1 MAALKYP
8 SGLVVGSEDQG
19 ERLEEGDVILLEQ
32 TLEDNILEGEAT
44 ASTGRRL
51 ARSSSLN
58 SNRRFG
64 DSAFRTSTA
73 LGAK

>member
-1 MAALKYP
+1 MG
-8 SGLVVGSEDQG
+8 SVVWLDPDY
-19 ERLEEGDVILLEQ
+19 RLTSSNISLWLDSAKEEGVVVWQ
-32 TLEDNILEGEAT
+32 QGEAT
-44 ASTGRRL
+44 ATTGRRL